1 MGTGFN
7 ENFVFE
13 KWGKSVAV
21 NYLVG
26 YNGAKVGSEVHGGV
40 NNIINTR
47 KCREKDNGG

>member
-26 YNGAKVGSEVHGGV
+26 YNGAKFGMRLRDG
-40 NNIINTR
+40 
-47 KCREKDNGG
+47 